1 MSALV
6 PMFAHCFLLVFGQLA
21 LGGFFA
27 LGRLPFHDIERGF
40 YKSSAAV
47 FFTSALCISVGE
59 WILVAGRAHGAESIP
74 RLEVLA
80 WTAFAGASGVYVSSL
95 WGDPYRRRA
104 LAYAATLAVGLI
116 ALVSSAIHF
125 SPAPAWSLETVL
137 YPTSFL
143 VSALLLGAT
152 ASGMLLGHWYLI
164 DVGMPLTPF
173 VRIWRLY
180 RASLLLQ
187 LATLTLS
194 LVLLQLCGRAP
205 TLAAM
210 QRLWSEHREL
220 LWTRL
225 GLGPLPALVI
235 AWMIWRTLAIP
246 QTMAATGLFYVAV
259 LTTVVGEMLGRFLL
273 YRTSLPL

>member
-1 MSALV
+1 MTT
-6 PMFAHCFLLVFGQLA
+6 FAHCFLLVFGQLA
-21 LGGFFA
+21 VGGFFA

-47 FFTSALCISVGE
+47 FLTSGLFITLGELTLLWRPGALGGARPLEAAAWMTFTIA
-59 WILVAGRAHGAESIP
+59 A
-74 RLEVLA
+74 
-80 WTAFAGASGVYVSSL
+80 TVYVASL

-104 LAYAATLAVGLI
+104 LAYLATVAIGAMALI
-116 ALVSSAIHF
+116 QSAIAF
-125 SPAPAWSLETVL
+125 SPAPAWSLESVL

-164 DVGMPLTPF
+164 DVGMPLAPF
-173 VRIWRLY
+173 LRMWRLY
-180 RASLLLQ
+180 R
-187 LATLTLS
+187 TS
-194 LVLLQLCGRAP
+194 LVLQLG
-205 TLAAM
+205 TLALSLALLHLGGDSVTTAAL
-210 QRLWSEHREL
+210 RDLWNEHREL

-235 AWMIWRTLAIP
+235 AWMIWRTLQIP

-259 LTTVVGEMLGRFLL
+259 LTSVVGEFLGRFLL

>member
-1 MSALV
+1 
-6 PMFAHCFLLVFGQLA
+6 MFAHCFLLVFGQLA
-21 LGGFFA
+21 IGGFFA
-27 LGRLPFHDIERGF
+27 LGQLPFHDIERGF

-47 FFTSALCISVGE
+47 FLASALCIALGELTLVWRPNGATEGAPLLEVVG
-59 WILVAGRAHGAESIP
+59 WSIFALVAS
-74 RLEVLA
+74 
-80 WTAFAGASGVYVSSL
+80 VYVASL

-104 LAYAATLAVGLI
+104 VAYAATLASGLI
-116 ALVSSAIHF
+116 ALIASALHF
-125 SPAPAWSLETVL
+125 SPAPPWSLETVL
-137 YPTSFL
+137 YPLSFL

-152 ASGMLLGHWYLI
+152 ACGMLLGHWYLI
-164 DVGMPLTPF
+164 DVGMPLAPF

-187 LATLTLS
+187 LATLALS
-194 LVLLQLCGRAP
+194 LVLLQLGGG
-205 TLAAM
+205 AATSAAVHA
-210 QRLWSEHREL
+210 LWTEHREL

-225 GLGPLPALVI
+225 GLGPIPALAI

>member
-1 MSALV
+1 MAG
-6 PMFAHCFLLVFGQLA
+6 FAHCFLLVFGQLA
-21 LGGFFA
+21 VGGFFA

-47 FFTSALCISVGE
+47 FLTSGLLIAIGE
-59 WILVAGRAHGAESIP
+59 LTLLWHPHEPGGARPAETIL
-74 RLEVLA
+74 
-80 WTAFAGASGVYVSSL
+80 WTAFALAASVYVASL

-104 LAYAATLAVGLI
+104 LAYLATLAVGTLALI
-116 ALVSSAIHF
+116 VSAIGF
-125 SPAPAWSLETVL
+125 SPAPAGPLESVL
-137 YPTSFL
+137 YPASFL

-164 DVGMPLTPF
+164 DVGMPLAPF
-173 VRIWRLY
+173 MRMWRLY
-180 RASLLLQ
+180 R
-187 LATLTLS
+187 TS
-194 LVLLQLCGRAP
+194 LVLQLV
-205 TLAAM
+205 TLALSLALLHVGGGSATAAAL
-210 QRLWSEHREL
+210 RDLWDEHREL

-235 AWMIWRTLAIP
+235 AWMIWRTLQIP

-259 LTTVVGEMLGRFLL
+259 LTSVVGEFLGRFLL

>member
-1 MSALV
+1 
-6 PMFAHCFLLVFGQLA
+6 MFAHCFLLVFGQLA

-27 LGRLPFHDIERGF
+27 LGQLPFHDIERGF

-47 FFTSALCISVGE
+47 LLASALCISVGE
-59 WILVAGRAHGAESIP
+59 LT
-74 RLEVLA
+74 LA
-80 WTAFAGASGVYVSSL
+80 WRPASQAGTAHPFEVVAWTVFTLAGGVYVSSL

-104 LAYAATLAVGLI
+104 LAYAGTLVTGLV
-116 ALVSSAIHF
+116 ALIVSAMHF
-125 SPAPAWSLETVL
+125 SPAPVWSLETVL
-137 YPTSFL
+137 YPASFL

-164 DVGMPLTPF
+164 DVGMPLAPF
-173 VRIWRLY
+173 IRIWRLY
-180 RASLLLQ
+180 RTSILLQ
-187 LATLTLS
+187 LATLALS
-194 LVLLQLCGRAP
+194 LVLLQLGGG
-205 TLAAM
+205 AATSHAIHS
-210 QRLWSEHREL
+210 LWSEHREL
-220 LWTRL
+220 IWIRL
-225 GLGPLPALVI
+225 GLGPIPALVI

>member
-1 MSALV
+1 
-6 PMFAHCFLLVFGQLA
+6 MFAHCFLLVFGQLA

-27 LGRLPFHDIERGF
+27 LGQLPFHDIERGF

-47 FFTSALCISVGE
+47 FFASALCISVGE
-59 WILVAGRAHGAESIP
+59 LT
-74 RLEVLA
+74 LA
-80 WTAFAGASGVYVSSL
+80 WRPAEAGAAPPFEVAAWTVFTLAAGAYVASL

-104 LAYAATLAVGLI
+104 LAYVATLVTGLV
-116 ALVSSAIHF
+116 ALVVSAMQF

-137 YPTSFL
+137 YPASFL
-143 VSALLLGAT
+143 VSALLLGTT

-164 DVGMPLTPF
+164 DVGMPLAPF
-173 VRIWRLY
+173 IRIWRLY
-180 RASLLLQ
+180 RTSLLLQ
-187 LATLTLS
+187 LATIAIS
-194 LVLLQLCGRAP
+194 LGLLRLGGGTA
-205 TLAAM
+205 TSAAI
-210 QRLWSEHREL
+210 QSLWNDHREL

-225 GLGPLPALVI
+225 GLGPLPALAI

>member
-1 MSALV
+1 VTA
-6 PMFAHCFLLVFGQLA
+6 FAHCFLLVFGQLA

-27 LGRLPFHDIERGF
+27 LGQLPFHDIERGF

-47 FFTSALCISVGE
+47 FVASALVISIGDVALLTRPATGP
-59 WILVAGRAHGAESIP
+59 VAGRVAEA
-74 RLEVLA
+74 VA
-80 WTAFAGASGVYVSSL
+80 WTMFALTSGAYATSL

-104 LAYAATLAVGLI
+104 LAYLATLLTGLV
-116 ALVSSAIHF
+116 ALVVSAIRS

-137 YPTSFL
+137 YPVSFG

-152 ASGMLLGHWYLI
+152 ATGMLLGHWYLI
-164 DVGMPLTPF
+164 DVGMPLAPF
-173 VRIWRLY
+173 VRMWRLY

-187 LATLTLS
+187 LATLALS
-194 LVLLQLCGRAP
+194 LALLHVAGASV
-205 TLAAM
+205 TSAAL
-210 QRLWSEHREL
+210 RDLWTEHRGL

-225 GLGPLPALVI
+225 GLGPLPALAI
-235 AWMIWRTLAIP
+235 AWMIRRTLQIP

-259 LTTVVGEMLGRFLL
+259 LTSVVGEFLGRFLL

>member
-1 MSALV
+1 
-6 PMFAHCFLLVFGQLA
+6 MFAHCFLLVFGQLA
-21 LGGFFA
+21 VGGFFA
-27 LGRLPFHDIERGF
+27 LGQLPFHDIERGF

-47 FFTSALCISVGE
+47 FLASALCISLGE
-59 WILVAGRAHGAESIP
+59 LTLVWRPSGAATTGASLLEVAGWSIFA
-74 RLEVLA
+74 LA
-80 WTAFAGASGVYVSSL
+80 ASVYVASL

-104 LAYAATLAVGLI
+104 IAYLATLASGLA
-116 ALVSSAIHF
+116 ALVASALHF
-125 SPAPAWSLETVL
+125 SPAPPWSLETLL
-137 YPTSFL
+137 YPASFL

-152 ASGMLLGHWYLI
+152 ACGMLLGHWYLI
-164 DVGMPLTPF
+164 DVGMPLAPF

-187 LATLTLS
+187 LGTLALS
-194 LVLLQLCGRAP
+194 LALLQVAGG
-205 TLAAM
+205 AATSSALHA
-210 QRLWSEHREL
+210 LWTDHREL

-225 GLGPLPALVI
+225 GLGPIPALAI